1 MKILIAPHTSLLQP
15 ALPVK
20 KIDKRIKNIAAEMSK
35 TLLAHR
41 DPIGVGLSGNQVS
54 VLERIFVT
62 RPNEKT
68 QDITIFV
75 NPRIIDTDEGS
86 AKRKPTLEGCLSIPE
101 IWGHVLR
108 PEKVKV
114 EYFDLHEEKHADWFE
129 DFEAIVIQHELDHLE
144 GILFT
149 QRVLEQG
156 RELYKEVDGEL
167 EPWRL

>member
-1 MKILIAPHTSLLQP
+1 MKILIAPHTTLLQP

-20 KIDKRIKNIAAEMSK
+20 KIDNRIRKVAADMSK
-35 TLLAHR
+35 TLLAHTN
-41 DPIGVGLSGNQVS
+41 PIGVGLSGNQVS

-62 RPNEKT
+62 RPDEKT
-68 QDITIFV
+68 RDITVFV
-75 NPRIIDTDEGS
+75 NPSVVDRDEGA

-108 PEKVKV
+108 PAKVKV
-114 EYFDLHEEKHADWFE
+114 EYFDLEEKKHTDWFE
-129 DFEAIVIQHELDHLE
+129 DFEAIVIQHELDHLD
-144 GILFT
+144 GVLFT

>member
-1 MKILIAPHTSLLQP
+1 MKILIAPHTTLLQP

-20 KIDKRIKNIAAEMSK
+20 KIDSRVRKIIADMSK

-41 DPIGVGLSGNQVS
+41 DPIGVGLSGNQVAL
-54 VLERIFVT
+54 LERIFVT

-68 QDITIFV
+68 TEIHTFI
-75 NPRIIDTDEGS
+75 NPKIVDVDDGTK
-86 AKRKPTLEGCLSIPE
+86 KRKPTLEGCLSIPE
-101 IWGHVLR
+101 MWGHVMR
-108 PEKVKV
+108 PEKVKISYLDV
-114 EYFDLHEEKHADWFE
+114 NEKQHTDWFE
-129 DFEAIVIQHELDHLE
+129 DFEAIVIQHELDHLD

>member
-1 MKILIAPHTSLLQP
+1 MKILIAPHTTLLQP

-20 KIDKRIKNIAAEMSK
+20 NIDTRIKKIVEDMSK

-68 QDITIFV
+68 TDIHVFI
-75 NPRIIDTDEGS
+75 NPHVVDADEGTK
-86 AKRKPTLEGCLSIPE
+86 KRKATLEGCLSIPE
-101 IWGHVLR
+101 IWGHVMR
-108 PEKVKV
+108 PEKVKIA
-114 EYFDLHEEKHADWFE
+114 YRDLQEKEHSDWFT
-129 DFEAIVIQHELDHLE
+129 DFEAIVIQHELDHLD

-167 EPWRL
+167 EPWRV